1 LENGFI
7 IDIAEDCL
15 VYWQW
20 PGGICPNLLDGPGE
34 APEESDEKLKR
45 WMQKASNHVMALG
58 LPRVCSLQWAIG
70 FL

>member
-7 IDIAEDCL
+7 IDIAEDSL